1 MFDARL
7 RPLID
12 PPMNRVGAVLA
23 AAGLSANAM
32 TLAGAAIGI
41 GSGVAI
47 GFGWIGLGL
56 ALILVNRLF
65 DGLDGP
71 IARVRGASG
80 IGGYLDIVADF
91 AFYVSVPLGFAFF
104 ARENMAF
111 ALILVASFT
120 LTGVSFL
127 AFAVIAAER
136 GLKTEVHGTKSF
148 FYSTGIAEGGETIAV
163 FVLMCVFP
171 NWFREIASCYAAL
184 CALTVVQRTLWA
196 ARVFSQPPIN
206 DNE

>member
-12 PPMNRVGAVLA
+12 PPLNRIGAALA
-23 AAGLSANAM
+23 AAGVSANAM

-41 GSGVAI
+41 GAGVAI

-56 ALILVNRLF
+56 ALIIVNRLF

-71 IARVRGASG
+71 IARARGASG

-91 AFYVSVPLGFAFF
+91 VFYVAVPLGFAFF
-104 ARENMAF
+104 TQENMAF

-127 AFAVIAAER
+127 AFAVVAAER
-136 GLKTEVHGTKSF
+136 GLKTEAHGRKSF
-148 FYSTGIAEGGETIAV
+148 FYSTGLAEGGETIAV
-163 FVLMCVFP
+163 FILMCLLPGRFP
-171 NWFREIASCYAAL
+171 EIATIYAVL
-184 CALTVVQRTLWA
+184 CAVTVVQRTLWA
-196 ARVFSQPPIN
+196 ARVFS
-206 DNE
+206 